1 MAGIS
6 EWTSAFVGPA
16 DCVLSVGWCKNLD
29 KQDSWFKYDDAV
41 VGEVKEDAIAA
52 LEGGGEGASA
62 YLLLY
67 RTKPFA

>member
-1 MAGIS
+1 MAGTS
-6 EWTSAFVGPA
+6 EWSPA
-16 DCVLSVGWCKNLD
+16 CVDAANLCFSVGWCKNLD

-41 VGEVKEDAIAA
+41 VTEVKEDAIAA